1 MATIDLSRV
10 PVFYHGYIQNV
21 SVQPMEAA
29 FKLHQTE
36 LLDALQEVPE
46 SKWDYK
52 YAEGKW
58 SIKELVQH
66 VIDAERIFAYRALC
80 FARKDET
87 VLPGF
92 DENTYVASSGAD
104 KRNKADLLEE
114 LGCVQRSSALLFKSF
129 DEGQLNETGIA
140 NGQSVYVEAI
150 GYIIIGHALHHK
162 KVLLER
168 YL

>member
-104 KRNKADLLEE
+104 KRNKADLRIEIIICWLQFT
-114 LGCVQRSSALLFKSF
+114 CKSLFKIL
-129 DEGQLNETGIA
+129 DRQ
-140 NGQSVYVEAI
+140 
-150 GYIIIGHALHHK
+150 HATQTRQNTLR
-162 KVLLER
+162 LG
-168 YL
+168 